1 MIIRD
6 LFVVYLNTLN
16 NLNIDKIISRIFNR
30 VSFFFF
36 NYKCIYFIGHI
47 I

>member
-30 VSFFFF
+30 VSFFFLIT
-36 NYKCIYFIGHI
+36 NVFILLAT
-47 I
+47 